1 MLRFH
6 AAINVRTYGTV
17 SLMRVPGVSGI
28 KPVRIAC
35 QRSCH
40 DLERYNMPL
49 PSKLSVAQT
58 MIVTAAT
65 AFSTTLCLLAVV
77 GPVYERSAHM
87 ALSSPH
93 MRPSALA

>member
-1 MLRFH
+1 MIGKT
-6 AAINVRTYGTV
+6 A
-17 SLMRVPGVSGI
+17 
-28 KPVRIAC
+28 
-35 QRSCH
+35 
-40 DLERYNMPL
+40 MPL
-49 PSKLSVAQT
+49 PSKMSVAQA

-93 MRPSALA
+93 MRPNAIV